1 MWMAYAELIDHLETS
16 GVWTQAEKD
25 TKMKQVLDK
34 ALESVGQSHMDSA
47 PLWIKYIDFEIT
59 RNNLAMVNLL
69 CYIAVQTPFNGDM
82 SKKIL
87 DKYEKILKTLFES
100 IFKEITQS
108 SQQSNSSI
116 PDRFKEQQT
125 TVVTMITEQFKGEK
139 EPFIEHVKNMLHA
152 ES

>member
-1 MWMAYAELIDHLETS
+1 M
-16 GVWTQAEKD
+16 
-25 TKMKQVLDK
+25 
-34 ALESVGQSHMDSA
+34 
-47 PLWIKYIDFEIT
+47 LWIKYIDFEIT